1 MDECFSWS
9 LFPISEVRRLDLA
22 LRRSSRWSKP
32 AGVLKSPPATIRA
45 QSCPAWAIFQS
56 AGSPSSRPR
65 HGRAETN
72 RSRCHRVFASA
83 SRIRLIHAAKPH
95 QCRPLRVSK
104 ARYKIHSDPISRM
117 KPELNKA
124 NNSVAAQ
131 CPTCH
136 ATTSF
141 DAHDASVNLQL

>member
-1 MDECFSWS
+1 M
-9 LFPISEVRRLDLA
+9 LFLVTVPHIGSKEAGPRVAAIISVVETCRRLKIP
-22 LRRSSRWSKP
+22 S
-32 AGVLKSPPATIRA
+32 ATIRA

-56 AGSPSSRPR
+56 AESPSSRPR